1 MIALDNNT
9 VIKHLVDLTKD
20 MVTIKNNIEQ
30 LQNSVDPNWKKL
42 FNTAIYLV
50 KECTNEISK
59 IAFELK

>member
-1 MIALDNNT
+1 MIAVDNNK

-20 MVTIKNNIEQ
+20 MVAIKNNIEQ
-30 LQNSVDPNWKKL
+30 LQNSVDPNLKEL